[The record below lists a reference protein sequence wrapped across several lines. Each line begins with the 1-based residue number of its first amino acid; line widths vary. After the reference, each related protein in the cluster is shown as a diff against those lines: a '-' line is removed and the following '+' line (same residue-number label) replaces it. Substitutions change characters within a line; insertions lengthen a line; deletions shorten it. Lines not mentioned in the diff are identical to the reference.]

1 MHFFKYSTRICRLCR
16 KPRKS
21 SALPSEENY
30 QVCLHTYI
38 GSEVAQSQGNSG
50 LAEKVS
56 QGEEGVVANVLA
68 ESKQNIPAM

>member
-1 MHFFKYSTRICRLCR
+1 MPNVLK
-16 KPRKS
+16 K
-21 SALPSEENY
+21 LPSEENY

-68 ESKQNIPAM
+68 ESNQNIPAM

>member
-1 MHFFKYSTRICRLCR
+1 MKNKRIFFNTVHGFVDFVD
-16 KPRKS
+16 
-21 SALPSEENY
+21 LPSEENY

-56 QGEEGVVANVLA
+56 
-68 ESKQNIPAM
+68 